1 MHGAVAQACTYSL
14 RSGCAGP
21 FNSVH
26 WVVRVC
32 QGQTG
37 VVEIT
42 ASRAVPLELYSDYRA
57 LGRVALRDGGRTIAV
72 GVVTK
77 LLQCS

>member
-1 MHGAVAQACTYSL
+1 M
-14 RSGCAGP
+14 
-21 FNSVH
+21 
-26 WVVRVC
+26 W

-42 ASRAVPLELYSDYRA
+42 ASRAVPLELYADYRA
-57 LGRVALRDGGRTIAV
+57 LGRVALRDGGRTIAI
-72 GVVTK
+72 GVVTE